1 VSNWLLKVFGI
12 APLAL
17 AILSYTSQNGEILL
31 ELAIILGFSTMLA
44 YIMYEIARKIKTII
58 GV

>member
-1 VSNWLLKVFGI
+1 VSNWLLKAFGI

-17 AILSYTSQNGEILL
+17 AILSYTSQDGKILL
-31 ELAIILGFSTMLA
+31 ELAIILAFTTMLA

-58 GV
+58 GI

>member
-1 VSNWLLKVFGI
+1 VSNWLLKVLGI
-12 APLAL
+12 ASLVL
-17 AILSYTSQNGEILL
+17 AILSYTSQNGKILL
-31 ELAIILGFSTMLA
+31 ELAIIFAFTTMLA